1 MELVC
6 FWSIYGVYTFIET
19 IFDIIFDQLP
29 FFCLLKIVIVLSF
42 VSPITSGYQVV
53 FARFLRPM
61 LEKREHFIETQTNTF
76 LKHIKSEI
84 RNFVSSAIYS
94 HLENKELFDEKSEP
108 KKENETEENKSIAI
122 AKKTRRWSID
132 SISTAHDEDENWNHE
147 LNQRDLSKQNQLN
160 YFHKSYQNIY
170 FDKNYL
176 NDKYETYNFKYRY
189 DHQNYLEPKNNS
201 WSSRNKL
208 DDSRS
213 DKNFTNYYGGG
224 ENMRDSEDRS
234 DYQSFN
240 RGRSHLEP
248 DSYRRRWKS
257 TNYSLASKTTDQ
269 SQSWK
274 QRNRSYLPLHD
285 DRFEVAI
292 MNIIQIF
299 WIGFSKLRI
308 PLSLNPTLKFI
319 TSYITPKSLRPPHTP
334 QKMTFMT
341 IVRCY
346 RI

>member
-76 LKHIKSEI
+76 IKNIKSEI
-84 RNFVSSAIYS
+84 SNFVSSAIYS

-213 DKNFTNYYGGG
+213 

-308 PLSLNPTLKFI
+308 PLSLNPT
-319 TSYITPKSLRPPHTP
+319 TPHPP
-334 QKMTFMT
+334 KMTFMT